1 MLIGNSLDSSNLIE
15 GTKSS
20 ESSDKLEEELGR
32 FLNLLVTQL
41 KNQDPLD
48 PLDAN
53 EFTAQ
58 LVAFAGVEQQIFANA
73 NLEKLLK
80 LEQTNQISALVDF
93 IGSTV
98 EATGRT
104 VPLQDGQA
112 EIGYTMPFGT
122 NTATLTITNSAGL
135 TVFQGDADTSSGKH
149 VFAWDGKNNSGIL
162 QPDGAYYVMADI
174 SAFGYP
180 NDVAFADF
188 LVEEIGIAV
197 VPGSSFYSEAERGS
211 QQVRF
216 AFCKRI
222 ETLEAAASRFAKLT

>member
-1 MLIGNSLDSSNLIE
+1 MLIGNSLSSSNLIE

-20 ESSDKLEEELGR
+20 ESSAKLEEELNR

-53 EFTAQ
+53 EFTSQ

-93 IGSTV
+93 IGTTI
-98 EATGRT
+98 EASGRT
-104 VPLQDGQA
+104 VPLQGSQA
-112 EIGYTMPFGT
+112 EIGYIMPFGA
-122 NTATLTITNSAGL
+122 NTATITITNSAGL

-149 VFAWDGKNNSGIL
+149 LFAWDGKNNSGVL
-162 QPDGAYYVMADI
+162 QPDGAYNVLVSGIEFSGNLLEITHTVFGRVTGAGVEDGLANLFLGDDI
-174 SAFGYP
+174 TIAQ
-180 NDVAFADF
+180 DKV
-188 LVEEIGIAV
+188 IAV
-197 VPGSSFYSEAERGS
+197 
-211 QQVRF
+211 
-216 AFCKRI
+216 K
-222 ETLEAAASRFAKLT
+222 ETKTASAGP

>member
-53 EFTAQ
+53 EFTSQ

-93 IGSTV
+93 IG
-98 EATGRT
+98 RF
-104 VPLQDGQA
+104 LRQR
-112 EIGYTMPFGT
+112 
-122 NTATLTITNSAGL
+122 GL
-135 TVFQGDADTSSGKH
+135 H
-149 VFAWDGKNNSGIL
+149 
-162 QPDGAYYVMADI
+162 
-174 SAFGYP
+174 
-180 NDVAFADF
+180 
-188 LVEEIGIAV
+188 
-197 VPGSSFYSEAERGS
+197 R
-211 QQVRF
+211 
-216 AFCKRI
+216 
-222 ETLEAAASRFAKLT
+222 